1 MSCIFC
7 DIVAGEAE
15 AFVVASDPRAVAFL
29 DINPLTTGHTL
40 VVPTRHVRDLL
51 DGGAEAVTELA
62 PVLEETARLLMGRL
76 DADGVNVFQSS
87 GAAAGQEVFHLHMH
101 LLPRWRGDGVLKDLV
116 GTSSSVDDLD
126 KVHQLLAT

>member
-15 AFVVASDPRAVAFL
+15 AFVVASDPHAVAFL

-51 DGGAEAVTELA
+51 DGGAEALAELA

-76 DADGVNVFQSS
+76 DADGVNLFQSS